1 MIIFM
6 KVLAGLLFILSSG
19 LLFNER
25 FKANHVLV
33 ALAGLIG
40 VLSSVFLAN
49 ELASLAGGIE
59 RHLSTDR
66 IVFVL
71 TSCVGTA
78 FFSVLVWMAWREHKR
93 S

>member
-25 FKANHVLV
+25 FKANKLLV
-33 ALAGLIG
+33 GLAGLIG
-40 VLSSVFLAN
+40 VVSSVFLADQ
-49 ELASLAGGIE
+49 LASLAGAVE
-59 RHLSTDR
+59 QHLSTDR

-78 FFSVLVWMAWREHKR
+78 FFSILVWMAWREHKR
-93 S
+93 R